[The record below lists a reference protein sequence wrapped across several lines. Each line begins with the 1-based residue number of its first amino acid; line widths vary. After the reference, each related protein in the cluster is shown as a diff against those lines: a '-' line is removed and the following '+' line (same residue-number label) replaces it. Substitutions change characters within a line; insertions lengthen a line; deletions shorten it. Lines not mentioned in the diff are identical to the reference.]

1 MRFAFY
7 ILAIVACVTFTGCDI
22 EVDAHASSSSLTHSN
37 DS

>member
-7 ILAIVACVTFTGCDI
+7 ILAIVACAAVTGCDI